1 MDDRSRS
8 RDQHAWQ
15 AQRREAL
22 AVQDAALQRAKAA
35 ESSQAA
41 EMLREFVGA
50 MYDVG
55 ARPHPL
61 RARAGGRSRYRTG
74 ITGWYLRAN
83 RSLGVGPDGAFY
95 VLDVPARLKSVV
107 LGVRVE
113 PSPPPLRVGKGARDG
128 ESISLESLLAIR
140 LEQEK
145 HHPG

>member
-8 RDQHAWQ
+8 RDRQAWQ

-35 ESSQAA
+35 ESSRAA
-41 EMLREFVGA
+41 EMLREFVTA
-50 MYDVG
+50 MYDAG

-61 RARAGGRSRYRTG
+61 RARARGRSRYRTG

-83 RSLGVGPDGAFY
+83 RSLGVGTDGAFY
-95 VLDVPARLKSVV
+95 VLDVPTSLTSAV

-113 PSPPPLRVGKGARDG
+113 PSPPSLQVGKGARDG
-128 ESISLESLLAIR
+128 ESISLERLLAIR
-140 LEQEK
+140 LEQETP
-145 HHPG
+145 HRA